1 MTSAMKKTTKPSSS
15 PHLPR
20 GSELID
26 SHCHL
31 DMDAFADDLDAVID
45 RARDVGVGR
54 IITIGIDMASSRRAV
69 QLAEDHA
76 GIYATVGIHPH
87 DAARADQGDFSELAA
102 LATSPKVVAYGEIGL
117 DYAKRYSPEED
128 QLRVFARQLDLARE
142 LDLPVIIHDRDAHEA
157 TMRLLREAMP
167 FAAGGVMHCFSGDVD
182 LALRVL
188 DMGLHI
194 SIPGIV
200 TFKNAAALQEVVR
213 RIPMERIIL
222 ETDGPF
228 LAPVPF
234 RGKRNEPA
242 YLVYTAARVAELKE
256 MPLEEVARLATK
268 NTVALFRLP
277 ATTTP

>member
-1 MTSAMKKTTKPSSS
+1 
-15 PHLPR
+15 
-20 GSELID
+20 
-26 SHCHL
+26 
-31 DMDAFADDLDAVID
+31 
-45 RARDVGVGR
+45 
-54 IITIGIDMASSRRAV
+54 
-69 QLAEDHA
+69 
-76 GIYATVGIHPH
+76 
-87 DAARADQGDFSELAA
+87 
-102 LATSPKVVAYGEIGL
+102 
-117 DYAKRYSPEED
+117 
-128 QLRVFARQLDLARE
+128 
-142 LDLPVIIHDRDAHEA
+142 
-157 TMRLLREAMP
+157 
-167 FAAGGVMHCFSGDVD
+167 
-182 LALRVL
+182 
-188 DMGLHI
+188 MGLHI

-242 YLVYTAARVAELKE
+242 YLVYTAAKVAELKE